1 MSYVESSGRH
11 SVFHEGR
18 NFPLDENGHLVHAGD
33 WSEGLGRHLAELDGI
48 ALDDRHWLVIRFIRT
63 YHGKFDTVPMPKVLI
78 KGLNREAG
86 EMRYDMKF
94 LYGLFPDHPMRRAC
108 RYAGVPQPAGCT

>member
-1 MSYVESSGRH
+1 MESSGRH

-18 NFPLDENGHLVHAGD
+18 SIPLDENGHLVNAGD
-33 WSEGLGRHLAELDGI
+33 WTEGLGRHLAEFDGI
-48 ALDDRHWLVIRFIRT
+48 VLDDRHWLVIRFIRA
-63 YHGKFDTVPMPKVLI
+63 YHGKFETVPMPKVLI

-86 EMRYDMKF
+86 ETQYDMKF

>member
-1 MSYVESSGRH
+1 MIL
-11 SVFHEGR
+11 FEGKHI
-18 NFPLDENGHLVHAGD
+18 PLDEHGHLVNAGD
-33 WSEGLGRHLAELDGI
+33 WSERLGSHLAELDGTV
-48 ALDDRHWLVIRFIRT
+48 LDDRHWLVIRFIRA
-63 YHGKFDTVPMPKVLI
+63 YHGRFDSVPMPKVLI

-86 EMRYDMKF
+86 ELRYTMKF

>member
-1 MSYVESSGRH
+1 MDDAAQH
-11 SVFHEGR
+11 QLFFEGR
-18 NFPLDENGHLVHAGD
+18 FIPLDENGHLVHAGD
-33 WSEGLGRHLAELDGI
+33 WSEGLARRLAESDGI
-48 ALDDRHWLVIRFIRT
+48 ILDEGHWLVIRFIRA
-63 YHGKFDTVPMPKVLI
+63 YFSRYDSVPMPKVLI

-86 EMRYDMKF
+86 APRYNMKF

>member
-1 MSYVESSGRH
+1 MTEAASYLLP
-11 SVFHEGR
+11 FEGR
-18 NFPLDENGHLVHAGD
+18 YIPLDENGHLVNAGD

-78 KGLNREAG
+78 EGLNREAG
-86 EMRYDMKF
+86 ETRYDMKF
-94 LYGLFPDHPMRRAC
+94 LYGLFPDHPMRRSC